1 MCCIRSLASRGR
13 PRRFPKGDRKALWSR
28 PQARNLRLQQSNRL
42 KREQYQ
48 SPFSKR
54 KSREPIGSL
63 LYGIR
68 RRPMLPGRVQP
79 STFGTERLNFCVRD
93 GNRWDP
99 LVIATGNG
107 ELFTCGE
114 SRNEI
119 VSSFPRCSPHPDNC
133 TAMILT
139 DRFQLVSLL
148 DSALNQALDRLVS
161 SSSIRYRTSTD
172 DLSTW

>member
-1 MCCIRSLASRGR
+1 
-13 PRRFPKGDRKALWSR
+13 
-28 PQARNLRLQQSNRL
+28 
-42 KREQYQ
+42 
-48 SPFSKR
+48 
-54 KSREPIGSL
+54 
-63 LYGIR
+63 
-68 RRPMLPGRVQP
+68 MLPGRVQP

-114 SRNEI
+114 RRNEI
-119 VSSFPRCSPHPDNC
+119 VLSFPRFSPHPDNC